1 MSAVT
6 FKRVGDGIVNV
17 ASGSFTGDG
26 TPVIINL
33 GFDPSH
39 FYLINETDVATF
51 EKLDAQAAANTLK
64 LIAAGT
70 MTLDTSSAIVFN
82 GDRTVTVSAATNIA
96 AKAFKF
102 VARRG

>member
-1 MSAVT
+1 
-6 FKRVGDGIVNV
+6 
-17 ASGSFTGDG
+17 
-26 TPVIINL
+26 
-33 GFDPSH
+33 
-39 FYLINETDVATF
+39 
-51 EKLDAQAAANTLK
+51 
-64 LIAAGT
+64 